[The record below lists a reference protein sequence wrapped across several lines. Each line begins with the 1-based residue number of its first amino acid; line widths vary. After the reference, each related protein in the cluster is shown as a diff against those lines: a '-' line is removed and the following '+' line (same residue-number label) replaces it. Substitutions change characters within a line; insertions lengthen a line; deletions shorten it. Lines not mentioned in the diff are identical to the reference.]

1 MLTLRLPG
9 SSSKPVAG
17 HAVPGPL
24 CLTDPAPVEAA
35 ARLAADHVHAAPVPL
50 GRRPAHVGSRI
61 IRTVGT
67 KLQIVVFSI
76 HLLSVPFLESK

>member
-35 ARLAADHVHAAPVPL
+35 ARLAADHVHAAPL
-50 GRRPAHVGSRI
+50 SGRPAPVG
-61 IRTVGT
+61 
-67 KLQIVVFSI
+67 LQII
-76 HLLSVPFLESK
+76 

>member
-1 MLTLRLPG
+1 M
-9 SSSKPVAG
+9 AG

-50 GRRPAHVGSRI
+50 SRRPAQRGLR
-61 IRTVGT
+61 
-67 KLQIVVFSI
+67 
-76 HLLSVPFLESK
+76 